1 MKADCKGALAQLD
14 KSWKSFI
21 HNGNRMTKPQ
31 VKAVLEY
38 AVKMGYEHTGQLL
51 DSEIDLILN
60 EISHEK
66 D

>member
-1 MKADCKGALAQLD
+1 MKADCKGALAQID
-14 KSWKSFI
+14 QSWKSFI
-21 HNGNRMTKPQ
+21 HNGNRMTKAQ

-38 AVKMGYEHTGQLL
+38 AVEKGYEHTGQIL

-60 EISHEK
+60 ELSHEK